1 MARKRISIVSGCFN
15 EAENVEELC
24 RQVKAVMANEPAYDY
39 EHIFIDNAS
48 KDETVSILK
57 SIAAQDRRVKI
68 IVNMRNFGHIRSPYH
83 ALLQA
88 HGDAVICMAS
98 DLQDPPELIPQMLRK
113 WESGSRIAAAI
124 KTGSRERW
132 WMYCIRSFYYRLI
145 ARLASVD
152 MLEHF
157 TGFGLYDREV
167 VDLLRKLHEPY
178 PYFRGLISDL
188 GFPVAR
194 IEFTQPARLRG
205 KTKSNFYTLFD
216 MALLGITNH
225 TKIPLR
231 LATLLGFGIA
241 VFSLLVGFGYLVAKL
256 IFWNTFS
263 AGQAPV
269 VIGVFFIGSV
279 QLFFLGLVGEYVGTM
294 FTYVQNR
301 PLVVEKERI
310 NFDDE
315 SKPGTTA

>member
-1 MARKRISIVSGCFN
+1 MSRKRISIVSGCYN

-24 RQVKAVMANEPAYDY
+24 RQIRRVMAGEPAYDY
-39 EHIFIDNAS
+39 EHILIDNAS
-48 KDETVSILK
+48 TDNTVAILK
-57 SIAAQDRRVKI
+57 TIAAQDKRVKI

-88 HGDAVICMAS
+88 RGEAVIGMAS
-98 DLQDPPELIPQMLRK
+98 DLQDPPELIPQLLRH
-113 WESGSRIAAAI
+113 WESGNFIVAAI
-124 KTGSRERW
+124 KTRSQESRW
-132 WMYCIRSFYYRLI
+132 KYGLRSFYYRLI
-145 ARLASVD
+145 GKLASVD

-157 TGFGLYDREV
+157 TGFGLFDRKV
-167 VDLLRKLHEPY
+167 IDALRSLHEPY

-194 IEFTQPARLRG
+194 VAFTQAPRLHG
-205 KTKSNFYTLFD
+205 KTKTNFLVLFD
-216 MALLGITNH
+216 LALQGMTNH

-231 LATLLGFGIA
+231 LATLLGFTTA
-241 VFSLLVGFGYLVAKL
+241 AFSVLAGFGYLIAKL

-310 NFDDE
+310 NFDDAAG
-315 SKPGTTA
+315 PATPA

>member
-98 DLQDPPELIPQMLRK
+98 DLQDPPGLIPQMLRK

-124 KTGSRERW
+124 KTRSRERW
-132 WMYCIRSFYYRLI
+132 WMYCIRSFYYKLI